1 MVFKEQYVF
10 GTGFEKMLIK
20 KFIHCQDC
28 CKAICIIYRV
38 WKGPDFEINFSYTGN
53 CINVKICTGYSTDLD
68 RVLILIMDKSRIS
81 RLL

>member
-28 CKAICIIYRV
+28 CKAICIIYI
-38 WKGPDFEINFSYTGN
+38 GFE
-53 CINVKICTGYSTDLD
+53 
-68 RVLILIMDKSRIS
+68 RALILK
-81 RLL
+81 